1 MHECIRWNNSDR
13 LNNWKLVHVLY
24 QRSAQHVKPSG
35 CKAHPRTLPPVTD
48 GSVSYRMIEIA
59 KSMGL
64 TLIRPA
70 RGKANTGELR
80 DTNRYA
86 SLVLPLVKYEA
97 FMEQRKR
104 KKMH

>member
-1 MHECIRWNNSDR
+1 
-13 LNNWKLVHVLY
+13 
-24 QRSAQHVKPSG
+24 
-35 CKAHPRTLPPVTD
+35 
-48 GSVSYRMIEIA
+48 MIEIA